1 MDLVDCKWNLLTKFT
16 LIPLTIKSV
25 FIEIALRYFTV
36 AMLHN
41 LHFYTKISAV
51 QSLNQVRKPG
61 FIYLKKK
68 PLASDALTGTHG
80 SRFFIM
86 SFKIFAE
93 SFTFVYVQILVH
105 IHRF

>member
-1 MDLVDCKWNLLTKFT
+1 MDSVDCKWNLLTKFT

-41 LHFYTKISAV
+41 SHFYTEISAV
-51 QSLNQVRKPG
+51 QLLNQVWKPA
-61 FIYLKKK
+61 FIYLKK
-68 PLASDALTGTHG
+68 PLASGALSGTHA
-80 SRFFIM
+80 SCFFIM
-86 SFKIFAE
+86 NSKIFVE